1 MHHTAHL
8 TASAGSQAALAAR
21 RGAATRRVAASAK
34 KTGREAPQQVDYGR
48 DWYAQTR
55 DATRRTAS
63 EEIARRRE
71 ANRVANN
78 GRERKDLYTDAW
90 DGDVYKGS
98 PVNILTLLAA
108 LFFLVPIVGLVFAF
122 QVSGVVG
129 WLRGEGPAVGVVG
142 DNRRVEPD

>member
-1 MHHTAHL
+1 MPHVTHMTA
-8 TASAGSQAALAAR
+8 AVSPQATL
-21 RGAATRRVAASAK
+21 ATRRGPVPRRVTAAAK
-34 KTGREAPQQVDYGR
+34 KGGREAPQRVEYGR
-48 DWYAQTR
+48 DWYVQTR
-55 DATRRTAS
+55 QATRRTAG

-108 LFFLVPIVGLVFAF
+108 LFVLVPIVGLVFAY
-122 QVSGVVG
+122 QVRVV
-129 WLRGEGPAVGVVG
+129 EGAG
-142 DNRRVEPD
+142 R